1 MKWIL
6 LLIWFFSVMFFY
18 IRGKV
23 RPSLSRTFFDHSV
36 ILAPINCL
44 FVLTSKV
51 PKTPFISTDNIPE
64 LKLLTEN
71 WKIFKEEAL
80 ELSEKNKIM
89 SANNNDDIGFNSFF
103 KYGWKRFYLK
113 WYDAKHPS
121 AEILCPES
129 VKILKSIPNIK
140 AAMFAKLPPGGKL
153 NPHRDPYAGS
163 LRYHLGLHT
172 PNSDDCFILVDG
184 EKYSWRDGEA
194 VLFDETYIHQA
205 KNKSQKDRIILFCDI
220 QRPTKIKLV
229 AYINEFFSK
238 YIMSAASSPN
248 QGGDQTGAI
257 NKLTNGYLILDN
269 LRKKLKNKNRSVY
282 RIVKFLMFF
291 TILILIILI

>member
-6 LLIWFFSVMFFY
+6 LFIWFFAITFFY
-18 IRGKV
+18 FRGKV
-23 RPSLSRTFFDHSV
+23 RPSLSKTFFDHSI
-36 ILAPINCL
+36 ILAPVNFL

-51 PKTPFISTDNIPE
+51 PKTPFISLENIPE

-71 WKIFKEEAL
+71 WKIFREEAL

-89 SANNNDDIGFNSFF
+89 VASNNDDIGFNSFF

-121 AEILCPES
+121 AEISCPKS
-129 VKILKSIPNIK
+129 VKILKSIPSVK

-163 LRYHLGLHT
+163 LRYHLGLIT

-205 KNKSQKDRIILFCDI
+205 KNTSQVDRIILFCDI
-220 QRPTKIKLV
+220 ERPTKVKLV
-229 AYINEFFSK
+229 TQINEFFSK

-248 QGGDQTGAI
+248 QRGDQTGGI
-257 NKLTNGYLILDN
+257 NKLTGWYLKLDN
-269 LRKKLKNKNRSVY
+269 LRKKLKNKNKKIYHVM
-282 RIVKFLMFF
+282 KFLLIF
-291 TILILIILI
+291 TILISIILI

>member
-80 ELSEKNKIM
+80 ELSEMNKIM

-129 VKILKSIPNIK
+129 VKILKSLPNIK

-205 KNKSQKDRIILFCDI
+205 KNKSQKDRIILFCDV
-220 QRPTKIKLV
+220 QRPTRVKLV
-229 AYINEFFSK
+229 AYINELFSK

-257 NKLTNGYLILDN
+257 NRLTNGYLILDN
-269 LRKKLKNKNRSVY
+269 LRKKLKNKNRNVY